1 MDKGEIVLYQPNDT
15 VLVEVRLEKETI
27 WLTQKA
33 IAELFGVHTPAINK
47 HIKNIYEEGELAENT
62 TISKMETVVNRG
74 FRGEVL
80 EMIDFYNLDMIIA
93 VGYRV
98 NSARATQFR
107 IWATQILR
115 DYILKGYAIDRRFER
130 LENRMAKT
138 EEKIDF
144 FVKTALPPTQ
154 GVFFDGQ
161 IFDAYALANKIVKSA
176 KQSIILIDNY
186 IDESVLTVLA
196 KKAKNVNVTLL
207 TKDISKQLKLDIA
220 KFNQQ
225 YPAIEAKTFSLSH
238 DRFLI
243 IDGKNVYHLGAS
255 LKDLGKKWFAFS
267 KMDMG
272 GIEVLGKIK
281 GLSLMLILT
290 LTLTLTLKYYGI
302 MF

>member
-33 IAELFGVHTPAINK
+33 MAELFNVQTPAISK
-47 HIKNIYEEGELAENT
+47 HLRNIFAEGELNEKVV
-62 TISKMETVVNRG
+62 ISKMEITTQHGAMTDKTQTKETN
-74 FRGEVL
+74 
-80 EMIDFYNLDMIIA
+80 FYNLDAIIS

-115 DYILKGYAIDRRFER
+115 DYILKGYAIDRRIDRF
-130 LENRMAKT
+130 ENRVAKT

-176 KQSIILIDNY
+176 KQSIVLIDNY

-225 YPAIEAKTFSLSH
+225 YPAIEAKTFNLSH

-281 GLSLMLILT
+281 GLSLTLILT
-290 LTLTLTLKYYGI
+290 LMLI
-302 MF
+302 F

>member
-1 MDKGEIVLYQPNDT
+1 MDNGEIVLYQPNDT
-15 VLVEVRLEKETI
+15 VLVKVRLEKETV
-27 WLTQKA
+27 WLTQTQ
-33 IAELFGVHTPAINK
+33 IAQLFGTEIPAISK
-47 HIKNIYEEGELAENT
+47 HISNIYSVGELDKD
-62 TISKMETVVNRG
+62 STVSI
-74 FRGEVL
+74 L
-80 EMIDFYNLDMIIA
+80 EIVQQEGSRTVKRKTAHYSLDMILS

-98 NSARATQFR
+98 NSINATRFR
-107 IWATQILR
+107 RWANQVLK
-115 DYILKGYAIDRRFER
+115 DYILKGYAVDRRIDR
-130 LENRMAKT
+130 LENRVAKT

-144 FVKTALPPTQ
+144 FVKTALPPVQ

-176 KQSIILIDNY
+176 KKSIVLIDNY

-196 KKAKNVNVTLL
+196 KKSKNVNVTLL

-225 YPAIEAKTFSLSH
+225 YPTINAKTFSQSH

-243 IDGKNVYHLGAS
+243 IDDKDVYHLGAS

-272 GIEVLGKIK
+272 GIEVIGKIK
-281 GLSLMLILT
+281 GVI
-290 LTLTLTLKYYGI
+290 
-302 MF
+302 